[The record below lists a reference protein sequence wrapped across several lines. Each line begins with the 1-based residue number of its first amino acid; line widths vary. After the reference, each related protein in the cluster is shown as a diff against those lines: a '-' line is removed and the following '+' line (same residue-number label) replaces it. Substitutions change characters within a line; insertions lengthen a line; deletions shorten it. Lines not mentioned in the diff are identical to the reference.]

1 MQTFVVIYDIFDK
14 KRLYK
19 VRKIVY
25 SYATSGQKSAL
36 EVHLDK
42 NGMQSLISEL
52 VNVIK
57 DDDKVNI
64 IKVSKPI
71 LLGRGDTIEY
81 QNGIV
86 II

>member
-1 MQTFVVIYDIFDK
+1 VQTFVVIYDIFDK